1 MITTVIHILLQSAS
15 LSFHEI
21 ATNSTKP
28 FLNEKISSDVI
39 AGASP
44 LSIFQILLALLAPF
58 AVLLISLH
66 LKLGIA
72 TTIFVTVLRTIVQLL
87 LLACVFLS
95 IIFNFKSPFLVVS
108 YLLFISFIAAYE
120 VMNRQTRTYTGHY
133 VDSLCAVLIGG
144 GLVGIYGTIIVYN
157 PTPWWNPQ
165 IMVSVCV
172 CFTDY

>member
-15 LSFHEI
+15 LSFHEV
-21 ATNSTKP
+21 ATNSTTTTP
-28 FLNEKISSDVI
+28 RDAI

-58 AVLLISLH
+58 AILLLSIH

-72 TTIFVTVLRTIVQLL
+72 STIFVTVVRTIVQLL

-95 IIFNFKSPFLVVS
+95 IIFNFKSPFLVVA

-120 VMNRQTRTYTGHY
+120 VMNRQNRTYAGHY
-133 VDSLCAVLIGG
+133 VDSLCAVLMGG
-144 GLVGIYGTIIVYN
+144 GLVGVYGTIVVYN

-165 IMVSVCV
+165 IMVNRCCTFICRINSV
-172 CFTDY
+172 Y